1 MVWTVVLGLGIA
13 VFLWQILKPVPTPIN
28 GVYRQ
33 PGNEQ
38 LEHTTNCLVIGNQL
52 SYIHYIV
59 YCHWQPGTV
68 QSTGYTTVT
77 VTYLFKNYQMNT
89 IFVINCTIIII
100 TGVLNFT
107 LSELCTCIL
116 ISNNNHFVS

>member
-13 VFLWQILKPVPTPIN
+13 VFLWQVLKPVPTPIN

-33 PGNEQ
+33 PGTEQ

-59 YCHWQPGTV
+59 YSHWQPGTV
-68 QSTGYTTVT
+68 QSI
-77 VTYLFKNYQMNT
+77 LHIIYQMNT
-89 IFVINCTIIII
+89 IFEINGTIIVI
-100 TGVLNFT
+100 TGILNFT